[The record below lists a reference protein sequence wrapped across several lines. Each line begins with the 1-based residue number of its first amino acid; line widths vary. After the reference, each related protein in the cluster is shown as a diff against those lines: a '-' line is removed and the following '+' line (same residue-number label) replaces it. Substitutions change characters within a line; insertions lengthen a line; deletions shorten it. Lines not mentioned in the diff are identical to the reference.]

1 MNKSILIIILSL
13 NICSCKNI
21 KYSETRLRPET
32 VIDQLSDSSFLS
44 DVRSIQ
50 FDKYLHITD
59 YGRDQLLI
67 FDLKGRILNCLGMK
81 GKGPGEFLGAAHLF
95 VVNDSIFVYNDGKR
109 SFEIFNNNKHLK
121 TIRLPGN
128 IELSSSFRFFY
139 QDGLLFFSSVSD
151 TSSIVSFD
159 IKSYSPKRYGK
170 LKQFETPKQTRIRNN
185 KHLFSDNNSLFAVS
199 DNLPIIERYDFNG
212 NLRDTFDYSKHPII
226 KRRLNAIHELKK
238 NPNGYSLLLQ
248 DAFYFENKLYLLL
261 YSNLENKISC
271 NDILII
277 ANVNA
282 NMLIQGTYHL
292 SQNWYQSICV
302 SDGFLYAFG
311 MAGLEIFR
319 I

>member
-1 MNKSILIIILSL
+1 MNKSILLIIL
-13 NICSCKNI
+13 NIFIYSCRNI
-21 KYSETRLRPET
+21 KYNETHLNAET

-50 FDKYLHITD
+50 FDKYLYITD

-67 FDLKGRILNCLGMK
+67 LDLDGRIIKSLGTK
-81 GKGPGEFLGAAHLF
+81 GKGPGEFLGASHLF
-95 VVNDSIFVYNDGKR
+95 IVNDSIFVYNDGKR
-109 SFEIFNNNKHLK
+109 SFEIFTIDEHLM
-121 TIRLPGN
+121 TVRLPGD
-128 IELSSSFRFFY
+128 IELSSSFRSFY
-139 QDGLLFFSSVSD
+139 KGGKLFFSSVFDSNG
-151 TSSIVSFD
+151 IVSFD
-159 IKSYSPKRYGK
+159 INSYDTKRFGK
-170 LKQFETPKQTRIRNN
+170 IKQFETPKQTQIRNN
-185 KHLFSDNNSLFAVS
+185 KHLFSDNNYLIAVS

-212 NLRDTFDYSKHPII
+212 NLLEIFDYSNHPIT
-226 KRRLNAIHELKK
+226 KRRINTIHDLQKD
-238 NPNGYSLLLQ
+238 PNGYSLLLQ

-261 YSNLENKISC
+261 YSNSESKISC

-292 SQNWYQSICV
+292 SQLWYQSVCV